1 MQRTYLVVL
10 VDQVE
15 VVLVTQEA
23 VVLHETRHA
32 VLRRHEG
39 HDLDERLTVSL
50 VLEVTCVQS
59 QQDLPDNTLKQHHV
73 TTRKAESRDNTL
85 KQSRDNTLKQSHV
98 TTRKTKSRDKTQS
111 RIT

>member
-1 MQRTYLVVL
+1 MVRVQRTYLVVL

-39 HDLDERLTVSL
+39 HDLDERLPVSL

-59 QQDLPDNTLKQHHV
+59 QQDLPDNT
-73 TTRKAESRDNTL
+73 S
-85 KQSRDNTLKQSHV
+85 KQSHV
-98 TTRKTKSRDKTQS
+98 TTR
-111 RIT
+111 